1 MKTSIALIALTVATL
16 SGAAS
21 FTASAA
27 TAQASLFDQAA
38 ATTPTTIWST
48 GELGYIQNPNGAVK
62 AVVDAPKAM
71 GAFNSTSDVAAKTS
85 ASTVWTFGEVGYV
98 QNPSYVA
105 MRDGLATSAVSSRA
119 IAVQASVKSFKD
131 ITKIL

>member
-21 FTASAA
+21 PTAFAA
-27 TAQASLFDQAA
+27 TAQASLFDQTA

-62 AVVDAPKAM
+62 AVFDAPKAM
-71 GAFNSTSDVAAKTS
+71 GSANVSADVAAKTS

-105 MRDGLATSAVSSRA
+105 MRDGLATSATSSRA
-119 IAVQASVKSFKD
+119 MAVQASVKSFKD
-131 ITKIL
+131 ITTTF

>member
-1 MKTSIALIALTVATL
+1 MKTSIALIALSIVTLTGTV
-16 SGAAS
+16 
-21 FTASAA
+21 SAA
-27 TAQASLFDQAA
+27 TSQSSLFDKAA

-71 GAFNSTSDVAAKTS
+71 SAANASADVAAKTS

-98 QNPSYVA
+98 QNPNYVPAA

-119 IAVQASVKSFKD
+119 IATQASVKNFKD
-131 ITKIL
+131 ITTTF